1 MSTLTKVLIV
11 LQTVFS
17 VFLCGIV
24 ITDEGN
30 ADNFKEKFDTANRG
44 LQSARRVADQAEK
57 DLEEYKAL
65 KDKEFAEAGKQI
77 QALNVQ
83 IKALEAQV
91 NDALLAKRQAEA
103 EAANMASAAKA
114 SNDTAMAQTELFK
127 TAQAQLT
134 SAQQEQ
140 VKQKK
145 VLQETDL
152 LLIDKMAIIATQ
164 DQKIK
169 RLTEEKLEIQEKL
182 EQYLAQYGKMAGPT
196 RPATQVSATARQ
208 ARPIMQDIGLK
219 GLVTG
224 VDIPNSLAEISVGM
238 ADGVKKEMTFKV
250 TRGDKFVCNI
260 LVVDVDAEK
269 AVGDLQLVQLPPR
282 VGDKV
287 STNLNF

>member
-24 ITDEGN
+24 ITYVGN
-30 ADNFKEKFDTANRG
+30 ADNFKDKYETANRSLG
-44 LQSARRVADQAEK
+44 SAKLVAEQAK
-57 DLEEYKAL
+57 TDWEEYKAQ
-65 KDKEFAEAGKQI
+65 KDQEFAEAGQKIQELENQI
-77 QALNVQ
+77 TALQNEV
-83 IKALEAQV
+83 KAALAARDEA
-91 NDALLAKRQAEA
+91 DHKADR
-103 EAANMASAAKA
+103 MATSSDFA
-114 SNDTAMAQTELFK
+114 SKTASAQTELYK
-127 TAQAQLT
+127 SAQAQLT
-134 SAQQEQ
+134 ATRGDL

-145 VLQETDL
+145 VLQETDD
-152 LLIDKMAIIATQ
+152 LLIQKMALIAAKDEQ
-164 DQKIK
+164 LK
-169 RLTEEKLEIQEKL
+169 RLTEEKAEIQGKL
-182 EQYLAQYGKMAGPT
+182 EAYLRQYGKAAGAT
-196 RPATQVSATARQ
+196 RPVTPVSSTARQ
-208 ARPIMQDIGLK
+208 ARPIMQNIGLK

-224 VDIPNSLAEISVGM
+224 VDIPNAMAEISVGM

-260 LVVDVDAEK
+260 LVIDVDAEK

>member
-1 MSTLTKVLIV
+1 LSTLTKVLIV

-24 ITDEGN
+24 ITYVGN
-30 ADNFKEKFDTANRG
+30 ADNYKDMYETANRSLG
-44 LQSARRVADQAEK
+44 SAQRTADQADKNYTEFK
-57 DLEEYKAL
+57 TLKEAEFAKVGLEIQAL
-65 KDKEFAEAGKQI
+65 KDRLVAMDG
-77 QALNVQ
+77 Q
-83 IKALEAQV
+83 IKE
-91 NDALLAKRQAEA
+91 ALLAKRQAES

-114 SNDTAMAQTELFK
+114 SNDTAVAQTELFK
-127 TAQAQLT
+127 SAQSQLT
-134 SAQQEQ
+134 AARQGQ

-145 VLQETDL
+145 VLQETDD
-152 LLIDKMAIIATQ
+152 LLIQKMAIIAAQ
-164 DQKIK
+164 DQ
-169 RLTEEKLEIQEKL
+169 RLRRLAEEKTDIQGKL
-182 EQYLAQYGKMAGPT
+182 EQYLHQYGKAAGAP
-196 RPATQVSATARQ
+196 RPATQLSATARQ

-260 LVVDVDAEK
+260 MVVDVDSEK

>member
-1 MSTLTKVLIV
+1 LSTLTKVLIV

-24 ITDEGN
+24 ITYVGN
-30 ADNFKEKFDTANRG
+30 ADSYKDKYDTANSRLG
-44 LQSARRVADQAEK
+44 AAQRTSDQADKE
-57 DLEEYKAL
+57 LSEFKAL
-65 KDKEFAEAGKQI
+65 KEAEFTKAGQEI
-77 QALNVQ
+77 QALGDQ
-83 IKALEAQV
+83 LGALDGQVKEA
-91 NDALLAKRQAEA
+91 LRAKLQAEA

-114 SNDTAMAQTELFK
+114 SSDTAVAQTDLFK

-134 SAQQEQ
+134 TARQEQ

-145 VLQETDL
+145 VLQETDD
-152 LLIDKMAIIATQ
+152 LLIQKMAIIAAQ
-164 DQKIK
+164 NQ
-169 RLTEEKLEIQEKL
+169 RLMRLAEEKTDIQGKL
-182 EQYLAQYGKMAGPT
+182 EQYLHQYGRAAAAP
-196 RPATQVSATARQ
+196 RPATQLSATARQ

>member
-1 MSTLTKVLIV
+1 
-11 LQTVFS
+11 VFS

-24 ITDEGN
+24 ITYVGN
-30 ADNFKEKFDTANRG
+30 ADNYKGKYETANRSLG
-44 LQSARRVADQAEK
+44 SARQVAEQAK
-57 DLEEYKAL
+57 TDYEEFKAL
-65 KDKEFAEAGKQI
+65 KETEFAKAAQEM
-77 QALNVQ
+77 QALKDRLVAMDGQ
-83 IKALEAQV
+83 IKEAQ
-91 NDALLAKRQAEA
+91 LAKRQAEA

-114 SNDTAMAQTELFK
+114 SNDTAVAQTELFK
-127 TAQAQLT
+127 AAQAQLT
-134 SAQQEQ
+134 AARQEQ

-145 VLQETDL
+145 VLQETDD
-152 LLIDKMAIIATQ
+152 LLIQKMAIIAAQ
-164 DQKIK
+164 NQRLM
-169 RLTEEKLEIQEKL
+169 RLTEEKTDIQGKL
-182 EQYLAQYGKMAGPT
+182 EQYLHQYGKMAGST
-196 RPATQVSATARQ
+196 RPATQVSASARQ

>member
-1 MSTLTKVLIV
+1 LSTLTKVLIV

-24 ITDEGN
+24 ITYVGN
-30 ADNFKEKFDTANRG
+30 ADSYKDKYDTANRSLG
-44 LQSARRVADQAEK
+44 SARQVAEQADK
-57 DLEEYKAL
+57 DYTEFKAQ
-65 KDKEFAEAGKQI
+65 KEAEFAKAGQDM
-77 QALNVQ
+77 QALTDQ
-83 IKALEAQV
+83 ISAMKLQV
-91 NDALLAKRQAEA
+91 NEALLAKRQAEG

-114 SNDTAMAQTELFK
+114 SNETAVAQTELFK

-134 SAQQEQ
+134 AGRQEQ

-145 VLQETDL
+145 ALQETDD
-152 LLIDKMAIIATQ
+152 LLIQKMAIIAAQ
-164 DQKIK
+164 DQ
-169 RLTEEKLEIQEKL
+169 RLMLLTEEKTDVQGKL
-182 EQYLAQYGKMAGPT
+182 EQYLHQYGKAAGAP
-196 RPATQVSATARQ
+196 RPATQLSATARQ

-282 VGDKV
+282 KGDKV